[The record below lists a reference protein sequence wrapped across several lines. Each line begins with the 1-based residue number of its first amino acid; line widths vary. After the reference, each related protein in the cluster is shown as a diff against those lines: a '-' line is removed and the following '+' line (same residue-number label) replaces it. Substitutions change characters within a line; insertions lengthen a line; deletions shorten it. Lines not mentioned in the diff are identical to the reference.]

1 MIRSPIFPNI
11 SLCTTYLLLGV
22 SGLFGE
28 EVSSAKLS
36 PLVSVAHPISNAN
49 ISIIDDA
56 FIANTQAQNLREIFN
71 KNAEI
76 QVGGSTQIA
85 QKLYIRGFE
94 DRMYRVRLDGI
105 TQSGNL
111 FHHQGNLV
119 LDPFLIKDIEI
130 EKGLAKA
137 EDGAGALAGG
147 INITTKNAFD
157 ILQNRDYGAHF
168 ILSGQSNKGVNASLA
183 AYGKFSKNLGLLAA
197 YSFDN
202 IPYYRDGNGDK
213 VLSSKTQTQNASFT
227 LTFLPAKN
235 HSINVHYHF
244 NHITSVAPYAANV
257 ITSTTPEL
265 FNNTLNAHNAA
276 LRYDYSAND
285 SFMLSWNNYFSHKSL
300 KLSPTDVNH
309 SDITT
314 THDPEGA
321 MDLSLMNLGSDLGF
335 KHYFGALGHLFKYG
349 LNYQLIATKA
359 YDLDAHSL
367 AHGNLGHELGA
378 IYGGYIGAS
387 FNLLDSLSFDLGS
400 RYDYFTY
407 RDKFNATHYT
417 QGFSPYASLLYVP
430 IDDLSFKLTANYN
443 TRGAI
448 PLDASLLTNSHAY
461 IHSLRPEGM
470 YNAEFDIDYDNSVFS
485 AYIGV
490 YYQYLKNFINSY
502 TNAGEEHN
510 HNSNADDHNH
520 EDMYR
525 QNMANGIQFVGYE
538 ANVGLDFDFIDAHI
552 GIAQHFPTYKNH
564 FITDTFELGAL
575 SGRSYYLSVGLR
587 PFSALPQFQM
597 LYLGRFVESMS
608 YQGYNLYYDTLE
620 SVSKKGYDVHNIYLT
635 YDVKSYLSLR
645 LAFLNITNKTYANPY
660 SPLKELFARGSGTA
674 LYEPGFNVKAQIA
687 FFF

>member
-94 DRMYRVRLDGI
+94 DRMYRVRLNGI

-119 LDPFLIKDIEI
+119 LDSFLIKDIEI

-168 ILSGQSNKGVNASLA
+168 VLSGQSNKGVNTSLA

-335 KHYFGALGHLFKYG
+335 KHYFGASGHLFKYG

-367 AHGNLGHELGA
+367 AHGNLG
-378 IYGGYIGAS
+378 
-387 FNLLDSLSFDLGS
+387 
-400 RYDYFTY
+400 
-407 RDKFNATHYT
+407 
-417 QGFSPYASLLYVP
+417 
-430 IDDLSFKLTANYN
+430 
-443 TRGAI
+443 
-448 PLDASLLTNSHAY
+448 
-461 IHSLRPEGM
+461 
-470 YNAEFDIDYDNSVFS
+470 
-485 AYIGV
+485 
-490 YYQYLKNFINSY
+490 
-502 TNAGEEHN
+502 
-510 HNSNADDHNH
+510 
-520 EDMYR
+520 
-525 QNMANGIQFVGYE
+525 
-538 ANVGLDFDFIDAHI
+538 
-552 GIAQHFPTYKNH
+552 
-564 FITDTFELGAL
+564 
-575 SGRSYYLSVGLR
+575 
-587 PFSALPQFQM
+587 
-597 LYLGRFVESMS
+597 
-608 YQGYNLYYDTLE
+608 
-620 SVSKKGYDVHNIYLT
+620 
-635 YDVKSYLSLR
+635 
-645 LAFLNITNKTYANPY
+645 
-660 SPLKELFARGSGTA
+660 
-674 LYEPGFNVKAQIA
+674 
-687 FFF
+687 